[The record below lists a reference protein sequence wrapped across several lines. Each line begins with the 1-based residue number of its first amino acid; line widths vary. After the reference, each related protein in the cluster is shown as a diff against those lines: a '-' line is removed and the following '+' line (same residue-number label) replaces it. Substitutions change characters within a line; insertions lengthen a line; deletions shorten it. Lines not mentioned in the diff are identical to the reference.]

1 MSNIINNNVSYF
13 NMDILNFTTFK
24 KFDLIYLD
32 PPYETNRTFTI
43 NCLDDETGF
52 EDLWEDNKYVEWL
65 DKLIKHLE
73 LFVINYIC
81 F

>member
-1 MSNIINNNVSYF
+1 MCNQNELVINNNVSYF

-32 PPYETNRTFTI
+32 PPYETNRTFKI

-73 LFVINYIC
+73 LM
-81 F
+81 